1 MIIIIKSKI
10 LFCDIIVIKKGYFV
24 FIDVDKRT
32 VNIVKKKNKIEK
44 LVKFKKWLFRYVC
57 FIFVD
62 DFLVVMDYVEYNIE
76 FIKVVRYCGFI
87 EK

>member
-1 MIIIIKSKI
+1 MIIIIKCKI
-10 LFCDIIVIKKGYFV
+10 CFCDIIVIKKGYFV